1 MTTSKEV
8 LKKIKHKKPGEIIT
22 FEEFSDLENSNAV
35 ALTLSRLFK
44 KGVLLKM
51 GKGLYY
57 KPKITRFG
65 TLMPNENEV
74 LKTLIKKNK
83 KGYISG
89 LAAFN
94 RLGLTS
100 QVSNLITISG
110 GKSSHERKI
119 GHLTIKFKQGNHT
132 NFKDTPFLQILDA
145 LKNIKKIPDAKINE
159 SIIIL
164 KNKIL
169 SYDEDEIHRIVF
181 LAKKSKSSVRAL
193 LGAMIEK
200 KYLKESSELLET
212 LNPLTMY
219 KLNIS
224 EEILPN
230 KRKWKIK

>member
-8 LKKIKHKKPGEIIT
+8 LKRIKHKKPGEIIT
-22 FEEFSDLENSNAV
+22 FDEFSNLESFNAV

-44 KGVLLKM
+44 KGTLQKM

-65 TLMPNENEV
+65 TLKPNDNEV

-83 KGYISG
+83 KGYVSG

-100 QVSNLITISG
+100 QVPNLVTISG

-119 GHLTIKFKQGNHT
+119 GHLTIKFKQGDHA

-159 SIIIL
+159 SIVIL

-169 SYDEDEIHRIVF
+169 SYDKDEIHRIVY
-181 LAKKSKSSVRAL
+181 LAKSSKSSVRAL
-193 LGAMIEK
+193 LGAIIEIK
-200 KYLKESSELLET
+200 HLKESSELFET
-212 LNPLTMY
+212 LNPLTVY

-224 EEILPN
+224 EMILPN
-230 KRKWKIK
+230 KRRWKIK